1 MANSNKPQKYTATYT
16 QEGAPDITLETGW
29 LARQSNGAI
38 LLHCGQ
44 ATLLATVVTSK
55 DAREGVDFLPLTV
68 DYQEKFAASGRF
80 PGGFIKRESR
90 LSEYEI
96 LISRLVDRALRPTFP
111 GDYHAEL
118 QVNINLVSA
127 DPEVMP
133 DALAAF
139 AASACI
145 TVSDIPFN
153 GPLSE
158 VRVIELDGEFIVNPS
173 RSQLDNATM
182 DLIVAGS
189 YDSVNMVE
197 GEADEASEEA
207 FIEAIKAAHRAIQA
221 QCQVQLDL
229 REQCGKPKFEYRHE
243 YQDEALRE
251 RCEAYFPDRVREI
264 AQSESAKKERSR
276 KFEELMKA
284 FLEQQTEEPDS
295 FLLKKY
301 YGEIRKREVRKVV
314 LESKRRLDGRAPE
327 DIRPIWCDINVL
339 PSPHGS
345 AVFTR
350 GETQSLTTVTLGSS
364 TDEQTI
370 DGVTL
375 YDTSSR
381 FYLHYNFPGYS
392 TGEVK
397 PNRGPARREVGH
409 GHLAQRALFK
419 AVDDEGIPYTVR
431 IVSDILESNGSSS
444 MATVCAGSLALFD
457 AGIKMKGNVSG
468 IAMGLIQNGQDDY
481 AILSDILGDEDA
493 LGDMDFKVAGTQ
505 KGITAC
511 QMDIKI
517 SGISYERMTEA
528 LQQAQRGRQHI
539 LDILDET
546 IPGPR
551 EDYKPHVPR
560 IERFTIDK
568 DFIGAIIGPGGKIIQ
583 GIQADTGATVSIEEI
598 EGKGH
603 IEIMSSDKD
612 SMEAARK
619 KILGL
624 IEQPEAGKVY
634 TGIVKDIKDFGAFVE
649 ILPGKDGLLHISEIT
664 WERLPSMDGVLE
676 VGDEVEVKLV
686 EVDPRSGK
694 LRLSR
699 KQLVPRPEGFV
710 EAEERPRGGGGGDRR
725 GGGRGNDRDRRG
737 GGGRGGDRD
746 RRSGNGG
753 GRRDDR

>member
-1 MANSNKPQKYTATYT
+1 MGNTNRPQTYT
-16 QEGAPDITLETGW
+16 VTNSQSDGPDIVLETGW
-29 LARQSNGAI
+29 LARQANGAI

-44 ATLLATVVTSK
+44 ATLLATVVTGK

-68 DYQEKFAASGRF
+68 DYQEKYAASGRF
-80 PGGFIKRESR
+80 PGGFIKRENR

-111 GDYHAEL
+111 GDYHAEI

-127 DPEVMP
+127 DPDVMP
-133 DALAAF
+133 DSLAAL

-145 TVSDIPFN
+145 TLSDIPFN

-158 VRVIELDGEFIVNPS
+158 VRVIQHEGRYIVNPK
-173 RSQLDNATM
+173 RSLIESATM
-182 DLIVAGS
+182 DLIVAGNM
-189 YDSVNMVE
+189 DSVNMVE
-197 GEADEASEEA
+197 GEAAEASETE
-207 FIEAIKAAHRAIQA
+207 FIEAIKVAHKAIQEQCRA
-221 QCQVQLDL
+221 QNEL
-229 REQCGKPKFEYRHE
+229 RDQCGKPKFEYQHE
-243 YQDEALRE
+243 TDDEALRAA
-251 RCEAYFPDRVREI
+251 CEAYFPEAVREI
-264 AQSESAKKERSR
+264 ARSESSKKERSR
-276 KFEELMKA
+276 KFDELLRAFIDSRDEE
-284 FLEQQTEEPDS
+284 TDS

-301 YGEIRKREVRKVV
+301 YGAIRKREVRNVV
-314 LESKRRLDGRAPE
+314 LERKRRLDGRAPDE
-327 DIRPIWCDINVL
+327 IRPIWCDVSML

-364 TDEQTI
+364 LDEQTI

-375 YDTSSR
+375 FDTSSR

-397 PNRGPARREVGH
+397 PNRAPARREIGH
-409 GHLAQRALFK
+409 GNLAQRSLEK
-419 AVDDEGIPYTVR
+419 AIGEEGIPYTVR

-444 MATVCAGSLALFD
+444 MATVCAGSLALLD
-457 AGIKMKGNVSG
+457 AGVKMKGNVSG
-468 IAMGLIQNGQDDY
+468 IAMGLIQESDDRY

-493 LGDMDFKVAGTQ
+493 LGDMDFKVAGTS

-517 SGISYERMTEA
+517 SGISYERMEEA
-528 LQQAQRGRQHI
+528 LNQAREGRMHI
-539 LDILDET
+539 LGIMDDT

-568 DFIGAIIGPGGKIIQ
+568 EFIGAIIGPGGKVIQ
-583 GIQADTGATVSIEEI
+583 GIQADTGATISIEEA

-603 IEIMSSDKD
+603 IEILSSDKA

-619 KILGL
+619 KVLGL
-624 IEQPEAGKVY
+624 IEQPEEGKTY

-664 WERLPSMDGVLE
+664 WERLPSMEGVLE

-699 KQLVPRPEGFV
+699 KQLVPRPEGMP
-710 EAEERPRGGGGGDRR
+710 EEEERPRGPR
-725 GGGRGNDRDRRG
+725 GGGRGGPRG
-737 GGGRGGDRD
+737 GGGRGPD
-746 RRSGNGG
+746 RRNN
-753 GRRDDR
+753 GRRDRD